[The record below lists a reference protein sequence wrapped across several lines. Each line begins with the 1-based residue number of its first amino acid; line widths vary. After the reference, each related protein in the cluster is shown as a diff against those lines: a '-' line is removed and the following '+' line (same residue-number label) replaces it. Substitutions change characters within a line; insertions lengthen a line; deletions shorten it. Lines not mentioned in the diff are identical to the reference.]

1 MANRYPLVLNGTSV
15 QELQS
20 GDGVAGLVIGTDVQ
34 AYDSNL
40 TSFVG
45 TFTLPTTDGTN
56 GQVMQTDGSG
66 NISFTTVS
74 SGISTGKA
82 IAMAIVFGG

>member
-1 MANRYPLVLNGTSV
+1 MTKARDLANFTAST
-15 QELQS
+15 
-20 GDGVAGLVIGTDVQ
+20 GVVDADIGSTVQ

-45 TFTLPTTDGTN
+45 AFTLPTTDGTN
-56 GQVMQTDGSG
+56 GQALVTNGTGTIAFGSA
-66 NISFTTVS
+66 
-74 SGISTGKA
+74 GISTGKA